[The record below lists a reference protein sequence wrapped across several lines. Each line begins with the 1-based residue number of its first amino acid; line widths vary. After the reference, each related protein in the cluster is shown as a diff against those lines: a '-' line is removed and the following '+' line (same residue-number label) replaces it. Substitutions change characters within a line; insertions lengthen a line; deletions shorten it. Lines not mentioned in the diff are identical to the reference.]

1 MFWFV
6 GNAFHPACANN
17 FVSVSERHSNLNSA
31 TGQRKL
37 AKLSASFKSVAD
49 AIIELL
55 TNTKRSTVSPK
66 SFSFVVLKIK
76 SASDRNVVRINL
88 LSGPEN
94 RLAMDGE

>member
-6 GNAFHPACANN
+6 SNAFHPACANN

-37 AKLSASFKSVAD
+37 AKLSASLKSATDGVV
-49 AIIELL
+49 ELL
-55 TNTKRSTVSPK
+55 TNTERSTVSPK
-66 SFSFVVLKIK
+66 ALSFVVLKIK
-76 SASDRNVVRINL
+76 SASERNVVSINL

-94 RLAMDGE
+94 RLAIDGE